1 MCEHDVKST
10 AQPASPAHSLSETAG
25 TVHRKPSMSLGAAS
39 LLMPKKAPA
48 LVEEGAAFVEEGA
61 ALVEEGAA
69 FVEEGAALVE
79 EGAALVE
86 EGAAFVQEASR
97 C

>member
-1 MCEHDVKST
+1 MCEHDVKSI
-10 AQPASPAHSLSETAG
+10 AQLPLFNHAEAVIRRS
-25 TVHRKPSMSLGAAS
+25 S
-39 LLMPKKAPA
+39 LLPEDAT
-48 LVEEGAAFVEEGA
+48 AF
-61 ALVEEGAA
+61 VEEGAA

-86 EGAAFVQEASR
+86 EGVAFVQEASR